1 MFSAATASAPVS
13 SIYTAP
19 ATTTLPVAPAAA
31 EASPAV
37 EIAEIPEAAE
47 EPAPKAAPAAADD
60 DNDEFDLEYS
70 RQIAARRVIGE
81 EDGEA

>member
-1 MFSAATASAPVS
+1 MSCAGACE
-13 SIYTAP
+13 
-19 ATTTLPVAPAAA
+19 LPLRQESVRHLKA
-31 EASPAV
+31 ER
-37 EIAEIPEAAE
+37 IAKQLLLFNR
-47 EPAPKAAPAAADD
+47 PKAAPAAADD